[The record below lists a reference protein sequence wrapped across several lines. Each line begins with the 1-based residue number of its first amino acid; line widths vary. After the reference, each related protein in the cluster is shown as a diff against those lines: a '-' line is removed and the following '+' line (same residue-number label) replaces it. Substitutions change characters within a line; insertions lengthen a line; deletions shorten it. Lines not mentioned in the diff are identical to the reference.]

1 MYENCK
7 NFRRLIIQLHT
18 FNKHVVASPLITVRW
33 ENDLAS
39 ADRKEL
45 GCFHI
50 IFAQILTAHNFCLT
64 RITASILIYA
74 NALGYFLSIKVE
86 FVMRN
91 MISIC
96 LCCCIWEGGYKKCN
110 FQKIEEDK
118 LNCLFLAQYHL
129 NLLTYKPD
137 YNFS

>member
-1 MYENCK
+1 MVYA
-7 NFRRLIIQLHT
+7 FT
-18 FNKHVVASPLITVRW
+18 
-33 ENDLAS
+33 
-39 ADRKEL
+39 KEL

-64 RITASILIYA
+64 HITASILIYA

-96 LCCCIWEGGYKKCN
+96 FCCCIWEGGSKKCN

-118 LNCLFLAQYHL
+118 
-129 NLLTYKPD
+129 
-137 YNFS
+137 

>member
-1 MYENCK
+1 MYIIVE
-7 NFRRLIIQLHT
+7 RIIQT
-18 FNKHVVASPLITVRW
+18 I
-33 ENDLAS
+33 
-39 ADRKEL
+39 KEL

-96 LCCCIWEGGYKKCN
+96 LCFCIWEGGSKECN

-118 LNCLFLAQYHL
+118 
-129 NLLTYKPD
+129 
-137 YNFS
+137 

>member
-1 MYENCK
+1 MALMLYMYIMHN
-7 NFRRLIIQLHT
+7 LIVT
-18 FNKHVVASPLITVRW
+18 RF
-33 ENDLAS
+33 E
-39 ADRKEL
+39 KEL

-50 IFAQILTAHNFCLT
+50 IFAQILTAHNFRLT

-96 LCCCIWEGGYKKCN
+96 LCCCI
-110 FQKIEEDK
+110 
-118 LNCLFLAQYHL
+118 
-129 NLLTYKPD
+129 
-137 YNFS
+137 